1 MNLTILTWGVAGT
14 FEPLN
19 HKNAGEGQCG
29 VVLYCMANDVP
40 DRALVVTADYS
51 ERLQILDFE
60 LDKEHFFV
68 HQHWPQG

>member
-1 MNLTILTWGVAGT
+1 
-14 FEPLN
+14 
-19 HKNAGEGQCG
+19 
-29 VVLYCMANDVP
+29 MANDVP

-60 LDKEHFFV
+60 LDKEHDFHPHAFFV